1 VRFLE
6 VFGIKTDLIGIGDDI
21 VAALEKGMLNSGLAL
36 EDGDILVVSES
47 AVATWEGRVV
57 NLDDVSPGRL
67 ARDLAVRYSK
77 DPKDME
83 LILKESDEIVG
94 GIPGVVLTMKDGF
107 LYPNAGIDHSNA
119 PPGYVVL
126 FPADSQRSA
135 FNIRARMAKC
145 KNIGVIIGDSR
156 THPLRF
162 GCVGVALG
170 CVGLEAVED
179 ARGQKD
185 LYGRPLMITRK
196 AVADNLVSA
205 AQIVMGEGGE
215 GIPAAIIRGAPVK
228 VQDGLDNE
236 IPCIPPDEC
245 MYIGALRCAPR
256 PFIGGYDHL
265 IQKATDAREAAY
277 APYSH
282 FRVGAAIL
290 GKSGKIYSAGNIEN
304 ASSGADICAERAAIA
319 EAVSAGEIEFEALAV
334 VGDTPEPL
342 SPCGICRQMLIEF
355 GGDTK
360 VIMAN
365 LKGDAAMSTASEL
378 LPMAFTQSSLK
389 NQIDC
394 PKMD

>member
-6 VFGIKTDLIGIGDDI
+6 VFSIKTDLIEIGDDM
-21 VAALEKGMLNSGLAL
+21 VEALEKGMRESGLIL

-57 NLDDVSPGRL
+57 NLDDVKPGRL
-67 ARDLAVRYSK
+67 ACNLAVRYSK
-77 DPKDME
+77 DPRDME
-83 LILKESDEIVG
+83 LILRESEEIVG
-94 GIPGVVLTMKDGF
+94 GIPGVVLTMNKGF

-126 FPADSQRSA
+126 FPADSQKSA
-135 FNIRARMAKC
+135 SIIRDRMARGK
-145 KNIGVIIGDSR
+145 KIGVIVGDSR
-156 THPLRF
+156 THPLRL

-170 CVGLEAVED
+170 CVGLEPVED

-205 AQIVMGEGGE
+205 AQIVMGEGDE
-215 GIPAAIIRGAPVK
+215 GRPAAIVRGAPVK
-228 VQDGLDNE
+228 VEGGLKCE
-236 IPCIPPDEC
+236 IPGIPPKEC
-245 MYIGALRCAPR
+245 MYIGALRCGPR
-256 PFIGGYDHL
+256 PYTGSYDEL
-265 IQKATDAREAAY
+265 IKQATVAREGAY

-282 FRVGAAIL
+282 FRVGAALL
-290 GKSGKIYSAGNIEN
+290 GKSGRIYSTGNIEN
-304 ASSGADICAERAAIA
+304 ASSGADICAERAAISKA
-319 EAVSAGEIEFEALAV
+319 LSFGEREFDAIAI

-342 SPCGICRQMLIEF
+342 SPCGICRQTLIEF
-355 GGDTK
+355 GEDIF

-378 LPMAFTQSSLK
+378 LPLAFTKSSLK
-389 NQIDC
+389 NQ
-394 PKMD
+394 